1 MISYPNWVVLHVP
14 HHSKYIPPAL
24 RGQFLL
30 NDDQLTQELIL
41 MTDEGCKELFNHH
54 CENARLVQ
62 TKVSRLVV
70 DVERF
75 TDDRKEKMAEVGMG
89 VIHTKTAHNQ
99 PLRNK
104 PTISERNKLLNDYYY
119 PHHEALKKQV
129 EEVLK
134 KYNHCIIIDCHTFP
148 SMPLPYELNQNPDR
162 PDICIGTDDCH
173 TSERLK
179 NSFVTAFKE
188 AGFKV
193 SVNEPFAGALVPYK
207 FYAAKEARVQSV
219 MVEVNRKLYMDETTG
234 LRSDTFKNSARTITA
249 TCQQAMR
256 EVFD

>member
-1 MISYPNWVVLHVP
+1 MVNYPNWVILHVP
-14 HHSKYIPPAL
+14 HHSKQIPPAL

-30 NDDQLTQELIL
+30 TDDQLTRELIL
-41 MTDEGCKELFNHH
+41 MTDEGCRELFNYR

-62 TKVSRLVV
+62 ATVSRLVV

-75 TDDRKEKMAEVGMG
+75 TDDNQEKMASVGMG
-89 VIHTKTAHNQ
+89 VIYTRTAHNQ
-99 PLRNK
+99 PLRK
-104 PTISERNKLLNDYYY
+104 ELTTDERNDLLKEYYY
-119 PHHEALKKQV
+119 PHHEALEQQV

-134 KYNHCIIIDCHTFP
+134 KYDHCIIIDCHSFP
-148 SMPLPYELNQNPDR
+148 SKPLPFELNQSSDR
-162 PDICIGTDDCH
+162 PDICVGTDDCH

-188 AGFKV
+188 SGFKV

-207 FYAAKEARVQSV
+207 FYAAKEARVQSI

-234 LRSDTFKNSARTITA
+234 LRTDNFKNTARTITA

-256 EVFD
+256 EVFN

>member
-1 MISYPNWVVLHVP
+1 MISYPNWVILHVP
-14 HHSKYIPPAL
+14 HHSKYIPAIV
-24 RGQFLL
+24 REQFLL
-30 NDDQLTQELIL
+30 NDDQLARELIL
-41 MTDEGCKELFNHH
+41 MTDESCNELFNYL

-62 TKVSRLVV
+62 ATVSRLVV

-75 TDDRKEKMAEVGMG
+75 TDDSKEKMAAVGMG
-89 VIHTKTAHNQ
+89 VIYTKTADNQ
-99 PLRNK
+99 PLRK
-104 PTISERNKLLNDYYY
+104 ELTASERNKLLTEYYY
-119 PHHEALKKQV
+119 PHHEALEKQV

-134 KYNHCIIIDCHTFP
+134 KYDHCIIIDCHTFP
-148 SMPLPYELNQNPDR
+148 SKPLPYELNQNPDR

-188 AGFKV
+188 TGFTV

-207 FYAAKEARVQSV
+207 YYEAREARVQSV

-234 LRSDTFKNSARTITA
+234 LRSDTFKNIARTITA